1 MWRKLVEIILSQGR
15 RKRVGFL
22 PRPEGRGFH
31 QPDVQM
37 NSVEVICPGQNA
49 VEAMCPGQ
57 NAVEII
63 GFSRIS
69 ITWYFVAVTLPVA
82 VYEEVIEE

>member
-1 MWRKLVEIILSQGR
+1 
-15 RKRVGFL
+15 
-22 PRPEGRGFH
+22 
-31 QPDVQM
+31 M

-49 VEAMCPGQ
+49 VEVICPGQ

>member
-1 MWRKLVEIILSQGR
+1 
-15 RKRVGFL
+15 
-22 PRPEGRGFH
+22 
-31 QPDVQM
+31 M

-69 ITWYFVAVTLPVA
+69 ITWYFVAVTLTVA